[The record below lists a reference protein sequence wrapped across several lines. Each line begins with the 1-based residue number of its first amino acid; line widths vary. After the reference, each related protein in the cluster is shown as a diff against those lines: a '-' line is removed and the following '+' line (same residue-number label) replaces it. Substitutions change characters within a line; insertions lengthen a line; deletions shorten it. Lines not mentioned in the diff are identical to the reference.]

1 MNRLVPGLKFLRA
14 PLDLSLFFNRKLTF
28 RERAEQIGSRLLD
41 LEDELLVA
49 DDVVVQALGLEE
61 LLVHHLGL
69 GPDQLLAHLG
79 DLGLGL
85 VQPLPGELEGF
96 VVVSGLVSQ
105 PGEHVGELVG
115 SGDQLVV
122 PGTEDG
128 HLLGDLRL
136 LLLQAAGSN
145 LDAKFVQVG
154 KVFLRSWE
162 KNEYC

>member
-1 MNRLVPGLKFLRA
+1 
-14 PLDLSLFFNRKLTF
+14 
-28 RERAEQIGSRLLD
+28 
-41 LEDELLVA
+41 
-49 DDVVVQALGLEE
+49 
-61 LLVHHLGL
+61 
-69 GPDQLLAHLG
+69 
-79 DLGLGL
+79 
-85 VQPLPGELEGF
+85 
-96 VVVSGLVSQ
+96 
-105 PGEHVGELVG
+105 
-115 SGDQLVV
+115 VV